1 MTATSASPS
10 AEKKPWPA
18 LWALLVGF
26 FMILIDT
33 TIVGVANPAIQRGL
47 KVTSVSDVLWVTS
60 AYLLAFAVP
69 LLVTG
74 RLGDRFG
81 PKYLYLGGLVI
92 FTAASV
98 WCGFSDSLGTLILA
112 RVVQGLGASLM
123 SPQTMAVI
131 TRIFPPQQRGSAMAL
146 WGATSGVA
154 TLVGPILGGVLVDA
168 FGWEWIF
175 FINLPLGVAGFILA
189 ATYVPKL
196 PTHPHRFDILGVI
209 LSAIGLFLVVFGLQ
223 EGNNYNWGTITNTP
237 FSVWELI
244 IVGVVVLIAFVVW
257 QRFNRGEPLL
267 PLSLF
272 RDRNFSLANAGITA
286 VGFAVTSMTL
296 PLIYYLQIVRGQSPT
311 QSALMLVPMA
321 VFTIGLS
328 APVGRLV
335 NRINPKYIAFVG
347 MLALA
352 GSLYWYSQILTPT
365 TSIVYLL
372 VPAALLGVANAGIWA
387 PISNTA
393 TRNLPQQLAGAGSGV
408 YNTTRSIGSVLGSAS
423 IAALITGRLAAHG
436 ITGGGGDSGDVLPS
450 FLQGKFTD
458 AMAETLL
465 LPAAVAVVGAI
476 VVIFFAK
483 PKTNGAWQ
491 AHGAAPAAASASAAA
506 PAEAASVE

>member
-1 MTATSASPS
+1 MTTATTTTPS
-10 AEKKPWPA
+10 TEKKPWPA
-18 LWALLVGF
+18 LWALIIGF

-33 TIVGVANPAIQRGL
+33 TIVSVANPAIQRGL
-47 KVTSVSDVLWVTS
+47 KVDSVSDVLWVTS
-60 AYLLAFAVP
+60 AYLLAFSVP

-81 PKYLYLGGLVI
+81 PKYLYLAGLVI
-92 FTAASV
+92 FTLASG
-98 WCGFSDSLGTLILA
+98 WCGFSNSLGMLIIA

-131 TRIFPPQQRGSAMAL
+131 TRIFPPNQRGAAMAF

-154 TLVGPILGGVLVDA
+154 TLVGPILGGLLVTG
-168 FGWEWIF
+168 FGWQWIF
-175 FINLPLGVAGFILA
+175 FINLPLGVVGFILA
-189 ATYVPKL
+189 ARLVPVL

-223 EGNNYNWGTITNTP
+223 EANTYNWGTITNTP
-237 FSVWELI
+237 FSVWGLI
-244 IVGVVVLIAFVVW
+244 IAGIVVLIAFVVW

-267 PLSLF
+267 PLALF
-272 RDRNFSLANAGITA
+272 RDRNFSLANAGITT
-286 VGFAVTSMTL
+286 VGFAVTGMTL
-296 PLIYYLQIVRGQSPT
+296 PLIYYLQVVRGMTPT

-321 VFTIGLS
+321 VFTIALS
-328 APVGRLV
+328 VPVGKLV

-352 GSLYWYSQILTPT
+352 GALYWYSAIMSPT
-365 TSIVYLL
+365 VSIVYLL
-372 VPAALLGVANAGIWA
+372 VPTALLGVANAGIWA
-387 PISNTA
+387 PLSNTA
-393 TRNLPQQLAGAGSGV
+393 TRNLPQQQAGAGSGV

-436 ITGGGGDSGDVLPS
+436 ITGGGGDSGQVLPA

-465 LPAAVAVVGAI
+465 LPAAIAVVGAF

-483 PKTNGAWQ
+483 PKANNAWQ
-491 AHGAAPAAASASAAA
+491 SQTAVSAAA
-506 PAEAASVE
+506 AEPEPVTTQVE